1 MKQAY
6 QYIRQRCVHTLLQ
19 ENTSQLYGSLTR
31 GAHPTSCFGTNLILD
46 ELAKS
51 GEIEEARKM
60 FDGMDHRDE
69 FSWNTMISGYAKL
82 GRLDEAQ
89 RLFEAIPKRV
99 SATWSSIIS
108 GYARYGLGHEAMEMF
123 YRMQLDG
130 LRPDQYTFGGVL
142 RACAAG
148 SVVTRGEQ
156 VHAYTIKT
164 SLDMN
169 VFVVTGLVDMY
180 AKCKKI
186 GCARYLFDNNP
197 ERNMVLWTAMLTGH
211 TQNAECQKA
220 AEIFCEMQMAGV
232 KSNQFT
238 FPSILSACAALRSK
252 ELGLQV
258 HASVLQTGFS
268 INVFVQS
275 ALIDMYSKC
284 DDLASAQRVLDGMAV
299 ADEVSWNSLLG
310 GYVKHQREEEALL
323 LFKEMHIRSLRID
336 DFTFPS
342 VLNACASLIDLKQGN
357 CAHAMIVK
365 TGFGTC
371 KHVGNALVDMY
382 AKCGSLECASRA
394 LEGLPGPDVVSWT
407 SLLTGYTHH
416 GLHEEALKLFCEMRI
431 ARVKPDEFVIA
442 SALSACAGLSVLE
455 LGQQFHAIFVRLGFG
470 SSLSIDNS
478 LVTMYAK
485 CGCIE
490 DAHLV
495 FDLMLIRDVVSWTA
509 LIVGYAQ
516 NGRGKDALSLYEQ
529 MILNGDKPDYIT
541 FIGVFFACSH
551 AGLLEAGRQHFK
563 SMHKAHNIKPRAEH
577 YACMI
582 DMLGRAGKIQEAESL
597 LNEMSVEP
605 DATVWK
611 ALLSACRV
619 HGNVRLA
626 EKAAKSLFKLEPD
639 NAVPYV
645 MLSNIYSSAGKW
657 DDSAKIRR
665 LMKERGV
672 TKEPGCSWIEVD
684 NMVHAFLVEDR
695 GHPKIAEI
703 YAKVEEILGLI
714 KKEGYVPDMTFALH
728 DVDEEG
734 KELGLASHSEKLA
747 LAFGLLSLPAE
758 KPIRIVKNLR
768 VCGDCHSAIKFASRV
783 YARKI
788 IVRDSNCFHHF
799 HGGFCSCRDYW

>member
-1 MKQAY
+1 
-6 QYIRQRCVHTLLQ
+6 
-19 ENTSQLYGSLTR
+19 
-31 GAHPTSCFGTNLILD
+31 
-46 ELAKS
+46 
-51 GEIEEARKM
+51 
-60 FDGMDHRDE
+60 
-69 FSWNTMISGYAKL
+69 
-82 GRLDEAQ
+82 
-89 RLFEAIPKRV
+89 
-99 SATWSSIIS
+99 
-108 GYARYGLGHEAMEMF
+108 MEMF

-310 GYVKHQREEEALL
+310 
-323 LFKEMHIRSLRID
+323 
-336 DFTFPS
+336 
-342 VLNACASLIDLKQGN
+342 
-357 CAHAMIVK
+357 
-365 TGFGTC
+365 
-371 KHVGNALVDMY
+371 
-382 AKCGSLECASRA
+382 
-394 LEGLPGPDVVSWT
+394 
-407 SLLTGYTHH
+407 YTHH

-529 MILNGDKPDYIT
+529 MILNG
-541 FIGVFFACSH
+541 
-551 AGLLEAGRQHFK
+551 
-563 SMHKAHNIKPRAEH
+563 N
-577 YACMI
+577 
-582 DMLGRAGKIQEAESL
+582 
-597 LNEMSVEP
+597 
-605 DATVWK
+605 
-611 ALLSACRV
+611 
-619 HGNVRLA
+619 
-626 EKAAKSLFKLEPD
+626 
-639 NAVPYV
+639 
-645 MLSNIYSSAGKW
+645 
-657 DDSAKIRR
+657 
-665 LMKERGV
+665 
-672 TKEPGCSWIEVD
+672 
-684 NMVHAFLVEDR
+684 
-695 GHPKIAEI
+695 
-703 YAKVEEILGLI
+703 
-714 KKEGYVPDMTFALH
+714 
-728 DVDEEG
+728 
-734 KELGLASHSEKLA
+734 LA
-747 LAFGLLSLPAE
+747 L
-758 KPIRIVKNLR
+758 KNT
-768 VCGDCHSAIKFASRV
+768 
-783 YARKI
+783 
-788 IVRDSNCFHHF
+788 
-799 HGGFCSCRDYW
+799 W